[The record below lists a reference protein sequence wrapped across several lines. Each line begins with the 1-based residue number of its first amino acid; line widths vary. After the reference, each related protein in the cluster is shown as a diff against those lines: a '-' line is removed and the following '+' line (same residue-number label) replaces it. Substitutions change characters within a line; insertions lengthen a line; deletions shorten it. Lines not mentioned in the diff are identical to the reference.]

1 LYYKSNKLKNM
12 NINKFSEKQVEAATG
27 LVESP
32 KDIVHCIYN
41 HSAQVAGIVVVKA
54 PRPATQS
61 KLL

>member
-1 LYYKSNKLKNM
+1 M
-12 NINKFSEKQVEAATG
+12 NINKLSEKQVEATSN

-41 HSAQVAGIVVVKA
+41 HSAQVARFLVVKA
-54 PRPATQS
+54 PRPTMQS

>member
-1 LYYKSNKLKNM
+1 M
-12 NINKFSEKQVEAATG
+12 NINKLSEKQVEASPM

-32 KDIVHCIYN
+32 KDVVHCIYN
-41 HSAQVAGIVVVKA
+41 HSAQVARILVVKA

>member
-1 LYYKSNKLKNM
+1 M